1 MSQSF
6 SLWGGI
12 ELSVID
18 DKRLRQLHEFE
29 NLIGYTFKD
38 ISILNNALTHS
49 SYVASKTD
57 FLEHNERLEFIGDA
71 ILDMII
77 SLHLYRKCKNSPEGS
92 LTRFRA
98 GIVCE
103 QSLYNASNRLK
114 LGEYLLLSRG
124 EENTGGRNRVS
135 ILADAFEA
143 LIAAIYIDGGIKK
156 SKTFILENMEHII
169 NDAVEN
175 RIFSDYKSFLQEH
188 VQKNN
193 SGKLSY
199 KLLREEGP
207 DHNKTFEIALFL
219 NNSVIGRGEGHS
231 KKDAQQAAARDA
243 IVRLGVKNG

>member
-1 MSQSF
+1 MSS
-6 SLWGGI
+6 
-12 ELSVID
+12 ID
-18 DKRLRQLHEFE
+18 PKRLKHLNEFE
-29 NLIGYTFKD
+29 SIIGYSFKD

-49 SYVASKTD
+49 SYVASKAD
-57 FLEHNERLEFIGDA
+57 FLEHNERLEFIGDS
-71 ILDMII
+71 ILSMVI
-77 SLHLYRKCKNSPEGS
+77 SLHLYNKCKKSPEGS

-114 LGEYLLLSRG
+114 LGEYLLLSKG

-143 LIAAIYIDGGIKK
+143 VIAAIYLDGGIKK
-156 SKTFILENMEHII
+156 ARMFILENLGDII
-169 NDAVEN
+169 NASVEN
-175 RIFSDYKSFLQEH
+175 KIFSDYKSFLQEH

-199 KLLREEGP
+199 KLLKEEGP
-207 DHNKTFEIALFL
+207 DHDKTFEIALYL
-219 NNSVIGRGEGHS
+219 NNAIIGRGTGHS

-243 IVRLGVKNG
+243 IISLGVKNG

>member
-1 MSQSF
+1 MSA
-6 SLWGGI
+6 
-12 ELSVID
+12 ID
-18 DKRLRQLHEFE
+18 PKRLKQLNEFE
-29 NLIGYTFKD
+29 SIIGYSFKD

-49 SYVASKTD
+49 SYVASKAD

-71 ILDMII
+71 ILDMVI
-77 SLHLYRKCKNSPEGS
+77 SLQLYSKCKNSPEGS

-114 LGEYLLLSRG
+114 LGQYLLLSRG
-124 EENTGGRNRVS
+124 EENTGGRGRVS

-143 LIAAIYIDGGIKK
+143 LIAAIYLDGGIKK
-156 SKTFILENMEHII
+156 SKAFILNNLGDII

-193 SGKLSY
+193 TGKLSY
-199 KLLREEGP
+199 KLLKEEGP
-207 DHNKTFEIALFL
+207 DHNKTFEIALYL
-219 NNSVIGRGEGHS
+219 NNSIVGRGEGHS

-243 IVRLGVKNG
+243 IISMGVKNE